1 MEEIILQKYFEDK
14 MKQIDISKQLNISK
28 YKVSRTV
35 SKDTRYYEEKERRKK
50 MAKMQHTEKTKQYI
64 TNSRKSREME
74 YASLKQAH
82 IQASMELSKGKN
94 ISNRSFRNWNA
105 SAYRYD
111 KRSKS
116 YILKK
121 EIVAV
126 AGADVPKKIKW

>member
-1 MEEIILQKYFEDK
+1 MEEIILQKYFEEK
-14 MKQIDISKQLNISK
+14 MKQIDISKQLNVSK

-35 SKDTRYYEEKERRKK
+35 SKDSRYHEEKECRKK
-50 MAKMQHTEKTKQYI
+50 MAKIQHTEKTKRYI
-64 TNSRKSREME
+64 TNSRKSRDME

-82 IQASMELSKGKN
+82 IQASMELSKGKS

-105 SAYRYD
+105 SVYRYD

-121 EIVAV
+121 EII
-126 AGADVPKKIKW
+126 AGADVPRKIKW

>member
-1 MEEIILQKYFEDK
+1 MEEIILQKYFEEK

-35 SKDTRYYEEKERRKK
+35 SKDSRYHEEKERRKK
-50 MAKMQHTEKTKQYI
+50 MAKIQHTEKTKRYI
-64 TNSRKSREME
+64 TNLRKSRNME

-82 IQASMELSKGKN
+82 IQASLELSGGKVP
-94 ISNRSFRNWNA
+94 IGNRAFRDWNS

-121 EIVAV
+121 EII
-126 AGADVPKKIKW
+126 AGADVPRKIKW

>member
-1 MEEIILQKYFEDK
+1 MEEIILQKYFEKK

-35 SKDTRYYEEKERRKK
+35 SKDARYHEEKERRKK
-50 MAKMQHTEKTKQYI
+50 MAKTQHAEKTKQYI
-64 TNSRKSREME
+64 TNSRKSRDME

-82 IQASMELSKGKN
+82 IQASMELSKGKS

-105 SAYRYD
+105 SVYKYD

-121 EIVAV
+121 EIVA
-126 AGADVPKKIKW
+126 GADVPRKIKW

>member
-1 MEEIILQKYFEDK
+1 MEEIILQKYFEEK

-35 SKDTRYYEEKERRKK
+35 SKDARYHEEKERRKK

-64 TNSRKSREME
+64 TNSRKSRDME

-82 IQASMELSKGKN
+82 IQASMELSKGKT
-94 ISNRSFRNWNA
+94 ISNRSFRNRNS

-121 EIVAV
+121 EIL

>member
-1 MEEIILQKYFEDK
+1 MEEIILQKYFEEK

-35 SKDTRYYEEKERRKK
+35 SKDSRYHEEKERRKK
-50 MAKMQHTEKTKQYI
+50 MAKIQHTEKTKRYI
-64 TNSRKSREME
+64 TNSRKSRDME

-82 IQASMELSKGKN
+82 IQASMELSKGKS

-105 SAYRYD
+105 SVYRYD

-121 EIVAV
+121 EII
-126 AGADVPKKIKW
+126 AGADVPRKIKW